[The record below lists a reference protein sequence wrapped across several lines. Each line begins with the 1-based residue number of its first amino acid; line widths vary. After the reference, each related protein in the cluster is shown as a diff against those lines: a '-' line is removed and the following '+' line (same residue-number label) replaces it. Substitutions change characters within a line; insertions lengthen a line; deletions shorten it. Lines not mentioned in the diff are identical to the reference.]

1 MRVALT
7 RAAGGNEAL
16 AERLREAGLEPVE
29 CPLVAVEPLPG
40 APLELSEY
48 DRLCLTSRHGV
59 AALFARGFTGAL
71 PPVAVVGPGTAEALR
86 AQGVEPDVVAG
97 LSTQEGLAAAVPR
110 PAGRVLF
117 AGAEGARDVLAREL
131 GADFVPLY
139 RTVEL
144 DPAAF
149 PEAELVV
156 VASASAAR
164 AFAAVGGALPVV
176 SIGPVTSAAA
186 RELGLDVAEE
196 AVSHDLDGLTEAVK
210 LAASRIGSSR
220 S

>member
-16 AERLREAGLEPVE
+16 AARLREAGLEPVE

-40 APLELSEY
+40 GPLELSAY

-110 PAGRVLF
+110 PPGRVLF

-144 DPAAF
+144 RPAAF

-156 VASASAAR
+156 LASASAAR
-164 AFAAVGGALPVV
+164 AFAVLGRALPVV

>member
-16 AERLREAGLEPVE
+16 AARLRKAGLEPVE

-40 APLELSEY
+40 GPLELSGY

-59 AALFARGFTGAL
+59 AALYARGFTGAL

-131 GADFVPLY
+131 GADVVPLY

-144 DPAAF
+144 RPAAF

-156 VASASAAR
+156 LASASAAR
-164 AFAAVGGALPVV
+164 AFAALGGALPVV

>member
-40 APLELSEY
+40 GPLELSAY

-164 AFAAVGGALPVV
+164 AL
-176 SIGPVTSAAA
+176 AA
-186 RELGLDVAEE
+186 R
-196 AVSHDLDGLTEAVK
+196 
-210 LAASRIGSSR
+210 SRWSR
-220 S
+220 SARSRPPPRASSGSTWPRRP